1 MNKPLKKFKME
12 YKLGEFKVDSYTD
25 EELIFIINNSQ
36 YLVNNKFRIADVI
49 IDIFEWKKN
58 DIKFLIKIKESS
70 IYKSLDNKSYLKSLI
85 HSRVVKLAK
94 NYNINP
100 NKNDI
105 LIG

>member
-85 HSRVVKLAK
+85 HSRVMELAK